1 MSDTGSRDSANLDL
15 LEDLV
20 KKAREAGAE
29 AADAVAF
36 ENASLSVS
44 YRLGEVEDVERAES
58 TDLGLRV
65 FIGHQQAIVSSTDW
79 SGAALDELVER
90 ALAMARA
97 APEDPY
103 CGLAERQRLAGELP
117 DLDLADPG
125 EPATEALI
133 ARAAEAE
140 DAARA
145 VPGITN
151 SEGAEGSWSAGT
163 VALVT
168 SDGFAGTYATSSHS
182 VVTSVIAGEGTG
194 MESEYE
200 HASARH
206 AADLEAPSAV
216 GTRAGERAVRR
227 LNPRKVASVQVPV
240 VYDPRVSGG
249 LLRHLAM
256 VVTGPSVAR
265 GTSFLKEKMGEAVF
279 APGISVVDDARRAR
293 GLASKPFDGEGV
305 ATARRQ
311 VIEDGR
317 LVTWLLDSSS
327 GRQLDLPTTGHASRG
342 TAGPPSPGP
351 TNLYLEPGSE
361 SPAELMA
368 DITGGLYVTELSGF
382 GINPVTGDYSRGAA
396 GYWIENGELTY
407 PVSEITVAGNLKDM
421 FLVLRPAD
429 DLAFRYGVN
438 APTVRIDGM
447 TVGGT

>member
-1 MSDTGSRDSANLDL
+1 MSDTANLDL
-15 LEDLV
+15 LDDLV
-20 KKAREAGAE
+20 RRARVAGAE

-36 ENASLSVS
+36 ESASLSVS

-65 FIGHQQAIVSSTDW
+65 FIGRQQAIVSSTDW

-103 CGLAERQRLAGELP
+103 CGLAERQRLARELP
-117 DLDLADPG
+117 DLDLTDPD

-194 MESEYE
+194 MESDYDY
-200 HASARH
+200 ASTRH
-206 AADLEAPSAV
+206 GADLEASSAV

-227 LNPRKVASVQVPV
+227 LNPRKVASAQVPV

-249 LLRHLAM
+249 LVRHLAM

-279 APGISVVDDARRAR
+279 APGISVVDDPRRAR
-293 GLASKPFDGEGV
+293 GLSSKPFDGEGV
-305 ATARRQ
+305 ATERRQ

-327 GRQLDLPTTGHASRG
+327 GRQLELPTTGHASRG

-351 TNLYLEPGSE
+351 TNLYLEAGSE

-368 DITGGLYVTELSGF
+368 DIAGGLYVTELSGF

-396 GYWIENGELTY
+396 GFWIENGELTF

-429 DLAFRYGVN
+429 DLVFRYGVN